1 MGLQRLKKKSHPPHI
16 SIYVCQDSESEKLL
30 ILEQHAP
37 TQQTTQQ
44 SY

>member
-16 SIYVCQDSESEKLL
+16 SIYVCQDSESEKLY
-30 ILEQHAP
+30 EQHAP